1 MRDFIT
7 EIIRE
12 GLIYTP
18 EFIRKSSNK
27 TYGDVVTHED
37 YNELVNLNTEQ
48 GDYNTEVLRVLFTE
62 IDDTKV
68 YHIPYMDNL
77 LQTELEKVY
86 DDKDEIL
93 EHVDHLE
100 DRVDAQDTIIAGVRE
115 DMDVVNTKMGAIE
128 SGATAIPHAIRADMI
143 SGVAS
148 AGPFA
153 YYGTDEDEVIGF
165 HRLPPMIYADD
176 VSIGELDISPIAILP
191 RANTV
196 DESMLT
202 EAVRTK
208 LNRQDGVT
216 DYDYLDNRPLIN
228 HVLLTGDRSLL
239 ELGIQ
244 PAGNYLTEVPSTYST
259 TSEVTTM
266 INNAISAADILTTT
280 SAASTYA
287 TITDL
292 NNVSTTANA
301 ADSRSTTN
309 ANNISTIQTTYT
321 RVGINTAPSDPHNGD
336 LYITV

>member
-27 TYGDVVTHED
+27 TYGDVITHED

-48 GDYNTEVLRVLFTE
+48 GDYNTEVLRILFTE
-62 IDDTKV
+62 TDDTKV
-68 YHIPYMDNL
+68 YHIPYMDHL

-100 DRVDAQDTIIAGVRE
+100 GRVDEQDTIIAGVRE
-115 DMDVVNTKMGAIE
+115 DMDVVNTKMDNIE
-128 SGATAIPHAIRADMI
+128 TGATAVPHATRADMI

-153 YYGTDEDEVIGF
+153 YYGTDKDEVIGF

-244 PAGNYLTEVPSTYST
+244 PAGNYLTEVPNTYST
-259 TSEVTTM
+259 TSEVTAM
-266 INNAISAADILTTT
+266 INNAINAADILTTT

-292 NNVSTTANA
+292 NSVSTTANA
-301 ADSRSTTN
+301 ANSRSTTN
-309 ANNISTIQTTYT
+309 ASNISTIQTTYT
-321 RVGINTAPSDPHNGD
+321 RVGINAAPSDPHNGD

>member
-18 EFIRKSSNK
+18 EFIRKSSDK
-27 TYGDVVTHED
+27 AYGDVVTHED

-62 IDDTKV
+62 TDDTKV

-93 EHVDHLE
+93 DHISELDEHVTLQD
-100 DRVDAQDTIIAGVRE
+100 DAIATVQE
-115 DMDVVNTKMGAIE
+115 EVNTVTTKMDNFE
-128 SGATAIPHAIRADMI
+128 SGATAIPHATRADMI
-143 SGVAS
+143 SGIAS

-153 YYGTDEDEVIGF
+153 YYGTNKDEVIGF

-176 VSIGELDISPIAILP
+176 VSIGEMDISPITIVP

-196 DESMLT
+196 NEAMLT

-216 DYDYLDNRPLIN
+216 DYDYLDHRPLIN

-244 PAGNYLTEVPSTYST
+244 PAGNYLTEVPNTYST
-259 TSEVTTM
+259 TSEVETM
-266 INNAISAADILTTT
+266 INNAISAADILTAT

-287 TITDL
+287 TITNL

-309 ANNISTIQTTYT
+309 AGNISTIQTTYT
-321 RVGINTAPSDPHNGD
+321 RVGINAAPSNPHNGD